1 VILSTKC
8 CQSKTNREEQRPTP
22 RVLSSPCF
30 FFLVIG
36 RRDHQKEMSCH
47 GHTENCTNSL
57 ALCVGTCFSFSLK
70 ISDMAV
76 TTHFDNR
83 VNRQRR
89 QTPETAAQPN
99 LLLEGQNDPLPP
111 LQVPSPSNIEQNQ
124 TASLEAHIVLLI
136 EQNAELLLRTPEQSH
151 SEINWEDH
159 EEEQRTA
166 GKENPWQSTMTRS
179 I

>member
-1 VILSTKC
+1 
-8 CQSKTNREEQRPTP
+8 
-22 RVLSSPCF
+22 
-30 FFLVIG
+30 
-36 RRDHQKEMSCH
+36 
-47 GHTENCTNSL
+47 
-57 ALCVGTCFSFSLK
+57 
-70 ISDMAV
+70 MAV